1 MAQTDSTTFVDPA
14 DRYFQSWLHW
24 EYKAYVGKTGYN
36 YGFWNSN
43 GTVNQEM
50 VQTLTRTYATAIA
63 GHGLAMAFNVTTGDF
78 LLKFLLDTSISAPT
92 EVYAYQQLHYPKG
105 AAIKVTPAVLKWE
118 EARPNYFAFTPT
130 EAAEDQ
136 TIVTIAIKNYSPT
149 QT

>member
-1 MAQTDSTTFVDPA
+1 LAQTDSTTFVDPA

-78 LLKFLLDTSISAPT
+78 LLKFLLDTSISA
-92 EVYAYQQLHYPKG
+92 
-105 AAIKVTPAVLKWE
+105 
-118 EARPNYFAFTPT
+118 
-130 EAAEDQ
+130 
-136 TIVTIAIKNYSPT
+136 
-149 QT
+149 